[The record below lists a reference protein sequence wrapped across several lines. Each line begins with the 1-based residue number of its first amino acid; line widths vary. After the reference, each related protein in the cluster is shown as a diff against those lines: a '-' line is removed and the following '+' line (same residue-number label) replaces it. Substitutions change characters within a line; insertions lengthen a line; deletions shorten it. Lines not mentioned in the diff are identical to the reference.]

1 LSSESIKTFLIRG
14 TRKRPN
20 EAYPNEFWGYG
31 ILDMVGV
38 FDAIRGIY
46 AQQDQMASPIV
57 IEPRPVSLSRYCY
70 DNIETYQHYDLFRR
84 LNYTKEFL
92 F

>member
-1 LSSESIKTFLIRG
+1 MR
-14 TRKRPN
+14 
-20 EAYPNEFWGYG
+20 
-31 ILDMVGV
+31 GV

-46 AQQDQMASPIV
+46 AQQDQLAPPIV
-57 IEPRPVSLSRYCY
+57 IEPRPVSLSRYCD
-70 DNIETYQHYDLFRR
+70 DNIETYLPYDLFRR